1 VLRPRLRATALVSAS
16 LTVVALVF
24 VPSASAD
31 PDEPTVDDID
41 EISQRVDD
49 LWHEA
54 EQAQERHH
62 DARIALKDL
71 RRELRGLRSDSARQ
85 TDRVA
90 GVREQVE
97 DSIVSQYTGGSGV
110 STVGEL
116 AVSEDPSSF
125 LSDLSTMASFNEMQD
140 GLFDDYSTELDALG
154 LRETAVADRAD
165 ELTEVTD
172 RLREEQETV
181 ETKAAEAQDILDE
194 LEEEERAQVQAA
206 TSEGASTEAASTE
219 VPADVPASGRASAAV
234 EYALAQVGD
243 AYVYGASGP
252 DAFDC
257 SGLTSM
263 AWAQAGVALPRS
275 SGAQM
280 AGGGTPVS
288 MSELQPGD
296 LVFYYSPVSHVALY
310 IGGGQIVH
318 AANPGT
324 GVAIA
329 GVSSMPVS
337 GAVRPG

>member
-1 VLRPRLRATALVSAS
+1 VPHPRLRALTAVSAS
-16 LTVVALVF
+16 LVILSFAVGPAN
-24 VPSASAD
+24 AD
-31 PDEPTVDDID
+31 PDVDDID
-41 EISQRVDD
+41 KVSDRVDR

-62 DARIALKDL
+62 DASIELKEL
-71 RRELRGLRSDSARQ
+71 RRELRGLRSDADRQ
-85 TDRVA
+85 STEVD
-90 GVREQVE
+90 GVRDQVE
-97 DSIVSQYTGGSGV
+97 DSIVSQYTAGAGV
-110 STVGEL
+110 GTVGEL
-116 AVSEDPSSF
+116 AVSEDPDSF
-125 LSDLSTMASFNEMQD
+125 LSDLSTMSSFNDMQD
-140 GLFDDYSTELDALG
+140 GMFDDYATELDALG
-154 LRETAVADRAD
+154 LREGAVADRTAEVED
-165 ELTEVTD
+165 TEAE
-172 RLREEQETV
+172 LREEMETV
-181 ETKAAEAQDILDE
+181 EGNAAEAQEILDG
-194 LEEEERAQVQAA
+194 LEEEQREQIA
-206 TSEGASTEAASTE
+206 AASSAGSTTE
-219 VPADVPASGRASAAV
+219 VPTDVPPAGRAQAAV
-234 EYALAQVGD
+234 DYALAQVGD
-243 AYVYGASGP
+243 SYVYGASGP

-296 LVFYYSPVSHVALY
+296 LVFYYSPVSHVAMY
-310 IGGGQIVH
+310 IGNGQIVH

>member
-1 VLRPRLRATALVSAS
+1 MGP
-16 LTVVALVF
+16 
-24 VPSASAD
+24 ASAD
-31 PDEPTVDDID
+31 PDEPGVDDID
-41 EISQRVDD
+41 EVSQRVDD

-62 DARIALKDL
+62 DAKIVLKDL
-71 RRELRGLRSDSARQ
+71 RRELRGLR
-85 TDRVA
+85 TDQETQAEQVDGA
-90 GVREQVE
+90 QAQVE
-97 DSIVSQYTGGSGV
+97 DSIVSQYTGSAGV
-110 STVGEL
+110 GTVGEL
-116 AVSEDPSSF
+116 AVSDDPGAF
-125 LSDLSTMASFNEMQD
+125 LSDLSTMTAWNEVQD
-140 GLFDDYSTELDALG
+140 DLFDDYSTALAALG
-154 LRETAVADRAD
+154 LRETATADRAD
-165 ELTEVTD
+165 ELVAVEE
-172 RLREEQETV
+172 RLREEKETV
-181 ETKAAEAQDILDE
+181 EEKAAEAQDILDD
-194 LEEEERAQVQAA
+194 LEAEERAQL
-206 TSEGASTEAASTE
+206 EAAAAEGTASPAE
-219 VPADVPASGRASAAV
+219 VPASVPASGRAQAAV
-234 EYALAQVGD
+234 DYALAQVGD

-288 MSELQPGD
+288 MSDLQPGD

-324 GVAIA
+324 GVAVA
-329 GVSSMPVS
+329 GVTSMPVS